1 MQVTSKF
8 SIGINTLLCMKFY
21 TDKHKL
27 TGDFLA
33 DKVGVNP
40 ATMRSIM
47 STLKNA
53 GMIDT
58 ERGIGGATLVRKLK
72 EITLLDVFE
81 AFGCND
87 EHIFKLH
94 NPNVN
99 CPIGSNFDIIMNA
112 RYKQIEDAFLHS
124 LQDVTLSEIYKDF
137 KKRNKI
143 SKN

>member
-1 MQVTSKF
+1 MQVTTKF

-21 TDKHKL
+21 ADKHKL

-33 DKVGVNP
+33 DKVGINP
-40 ATMRSIM
+40 ATMRNIM

-72 EITLLDVFE
+72 EITLLDVYE
-81 AFGCND
+81 AFSYND
-87 EHIFKLH
+87 EHIFKIH

-99 CPIGSNFDIIMNA
+99 CPIGLNFGIIMVA
-112 RYKQIEDAFLHS
+112 RYKQIEDTFLHS